1 MAKLFATPS
10 PREQRWIKRFLEQE
24 TVGGSL
30 LLLAVVA
37 ALLCANSGLR
47 DSYRSLLDFHFGV
60 ASLNLSVTEW
70 ASEGLLAI
78 FFLVA
83 GLELRREFTH
93 GSLQTLRTALLPI
106 SAAAI
111 GMIVPALV
119 FVALAGAENR
129 TSWAIPTATDL
140 AFCLTLLAVAGRGIP
155 SPLRA
160 FLLTLAIADDL
171 GAIIIIALFYSAAVT
186 WIALLIAIVVLALY
200 GILQRNGKCPAWLGV
215 PLALIAWY
223 AMYRSGIHATV
234 AGVAIG
240 LLTNPHARE
249 EKPSNVE
256 NLESFFQPL
265 SVGIALPVFAFT
277 AIGISFNVHSLSS
290 LSSDPLSRAIVI
302 ARVVGKPLGIVGGAW
317 LIARYTKAE
326 LNPGISWGDVTAV
339 GLLAGIGF
347 SVALLVSQISLPQA
361 TYDSAASALLFGA
374 IISALL
380 ATIALLLRGRHH
392 RLRTTSTL

>member
-10 PREQRWIKRFLEQE
+10 PREQRWIKRFLARE
-24 TVGGSL
+24 TVGGVL
-30 LLLAVVA
+30 LLIAVAA
-37 ALLCANSGLR
+37 ALLAANTDLR
-47 DSYRSLLDFHFGV
+47 TGYQSFLDFHFGLS
-60 ASLNLSVTEW
+60 ALNLSVAQW

-83 GLELRREFTH
+83 GLELRREFTY

-111 GMIVPALV
+111 GMLVPALI
-119 FVALAGAENR
+119 FVALSGAEHR
-129 TSWAIPTATDL
+129 SAWAIPTATDL

-171 GAIIIIALFYSAAVT
+171 GAIIIIALFYSATVVWMALVT
-186 WIALLIAIVVLALY
+186 ALVALAIYGVLQH
-200 GILQRNGKCPAWLGV
+200 IGKCPAWLGI

-249 EKPSNVE
+249 ENPSDVE
-256 NLESFFQPL
+256 SLESFLQPL
-265 SVGIALPVFAFT
+265 SVGIALPLFAFT
-277 AIGISFNVHSLSS
+277 AIGITVSMDSISS
-290 LSSDPLSRAIVI
+290 LPSDPLARAIVI
-302 ARVVGKPLGIVGGAW
+302 ARVIGKPLGIIGGAW
-317 LIARYTKAE
+317 LIARFTRAE
-326 LNPGISWGDVTAV
+326 LNSEITWWDISAV
-339 GLLAGIGF
+339 GILAGIGF
-347 SVALLVSQISLPQA
+347 SVALLVSQISLKADAYQ
-361 TYDSAASALLFGA
+361 SAASALLLGA
-374 IISALL
+374 LISASL
-380 ATIALLLRGRHH
+380 ATAALFIRGRHH
-392 RLRTTSTL
+392 RSRDTAR

>member
-47 DSYRSLLDFHFGV
+47 DSYRSLLHFHFGV

-129 TSWAIPTATDL
+129 SSWAIPTATDL

-240 LLTNPHARE
+240 LLTNPHAPE

-265 SVGIALPVFAFT
+265 SVGIALPIFAFT
-277 AIGISFNVHSLSS
+277 AIGISLTH
-290 LSSDPLSRAIVI
+290 
-302 ARVVGKPLGIVGGAW
+302 
-317 LIARYTKAE
+317 T
-326 LNPGISWGDVTAV
+326 
-339 GLLAGIGF
+339 
-347 SVALLVSQISLPQA
+347 
-361 TYDSAASALLFGA
+361 
-374 IISALL
+374 
-380 ATIALLLRGRHH
+380 H
-392 RLRTTSTL
+392 